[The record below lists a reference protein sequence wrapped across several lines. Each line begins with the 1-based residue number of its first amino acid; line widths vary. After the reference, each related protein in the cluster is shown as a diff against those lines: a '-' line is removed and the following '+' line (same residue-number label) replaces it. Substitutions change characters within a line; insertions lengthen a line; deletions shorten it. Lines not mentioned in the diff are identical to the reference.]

1 MTTSGT
7 PPGDDAGP
15 EQEGIWDDAPEDTAA
30 AAAGAPEA
38 DGSASGFTRR
48 LTSRER
54 LPGPAGLLHADVP
67 NRIIA
72 LIVDGIVLT
81 AIGAVLSLL
90 LGGLTTENTA
100 LDGSGGGL
108 DVGRFMLVAVI
119 DAAISL
125 AYFGLGW
132 RLLQGTPGMW
142 LLGLR
147 IVDESGV
154 GDISWAHVL
163 VRWLLLGVPWI
174 LAGFSVYVQDRVALV
189 LAVAGVG

>member
-1 MTTSGT
+1 M
-7 PPGDDAGP
+7 
-15 EQEGIWDDAPEDTAA
+15 
-30 AAAGAPEA
+30 
-38 DGSASGFTRR
+38 
-48 LTSRER
+48 
-54 LPGPAGLLHADVP
+54 P

-189 LAVAGVG
+189 LAVAGVAWLLLLLYTMAQSSTKQGLHDRYAHTIVVKARRRAA